1 MHRLIKPIFWTFLFL
16 VMMLVID
23 QFLVQVPPVH
33 PAHAAVSNFYQNF
46 RSRLIDLTFG
56 EKKITPKS
64 VEAVIEEQQKNGQ
77 KGQNGQKNSPQKI
90 NKESREQVKPAEQ
103 VQAKKSQRYIYSDN
117 KGELHF
123 ADSLEEVPDEY
134 HELAQPMGQ

>member
-16 VMMLVID
+16 IMMIVID

-33 PAHAAVSNFYQNF
+33 PAHATVSNFYQDF

-56 EKKITPKS
+56 EKKTTPKT
-64 VEAVIEEQQKNGQ
+64 VEAVIEKQQKGKKIAPQKVNKPGQ
-77 KGQNGQKNSPQKI
+77 KQT
-90 NKESREQVKPAEQ
+90 KPADKSHL
-103 VQAKKSQRYIYSDN
+103 KKSQRYVYSDG

-123 ADSLEEVPDEY
+123 ADSLEDVPDKY
-134 HELAQPMGQ
+134 RGQAQPMGK

>member
-16 VMMLVID
+16 LMMIVID

-33 PAHAAVSNFYQNF
+33 PAHAAVSNFYQDF

-56 EKKITPKS
+56 EKQATPKT
-64 VEAVIEEQQKNGQ
+64 VAAVIEKQQKSQ
-77 KGQNGQKNSPQKI
+77 KSSPQKV
-90 NKESREQVKPAEQ
+90 NRLNRKQVKPATKSQ
-103 VQAKKSQRYIYSDN
+103 VKNSQRYLYSDG

-123 ADSLEEVPDEY
+123 ADSLGDVPEEY
-134 HELAQPMGQ
+134 RGQAQPMGK

>member
-33 PAHAAVSNFYQNF
+33 PAHATVSNFYQEF

-56 EKKITPKS
+56 EKEIAPKS
-64 VEAVIEEQQKNGQ
+64 VEAVIEEQQKNKKPSSQ
-77 KGQNGQKNSPQKI
+77 KVNKPSQKQTEPANKPQL
-90 NKESREQVKPAEQ
+90 
-103 VQAKKSQRYIYSDN
+103 KKSQRYLYSDG

-123 ADSLEEVPDEY
+123 ADSLEDVPDKY
-134 HELAQPMGQ
+134 RGQAQPMGK